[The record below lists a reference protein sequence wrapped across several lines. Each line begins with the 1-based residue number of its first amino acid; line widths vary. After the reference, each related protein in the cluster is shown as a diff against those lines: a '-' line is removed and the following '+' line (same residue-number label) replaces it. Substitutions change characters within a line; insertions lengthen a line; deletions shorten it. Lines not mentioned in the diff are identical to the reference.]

1 VAVLL
6 AIDCVTA
13 SRPVIRDEF
22 PLDPR
27 EELMGPFADETIR
40 GCLALARGD
49 ARAAEAA
56 FAAERSGAP
65 RPLAPEIGWIEAV
78 VLQGRANEALPAC
91 EKQLAAGDPTVP
103 LLVACGEARARAGD
117 AVEGHALYRR
127 AVARAADR
135 PGLDARTEELRLAA
149 RDDLA
154 TRAKAKA
161 AQKDWAAGRSEIA
174 RAIALA
180 PESSVLRAEAGDIEM
195 DAGEKA
201 AALRRYREAL
211 EIEPQNTAVLEKAG
225 ALALELG
232 DQALAVS
239 VFERLARNDSRF
251 AAQAADA
258 RLAFRV
264 ANWPPAEREAARTSR
279 LTRAQAAELVW
290 WMVPEVR
297 ESKGGAGVIASD
309 AVSRRDSRSLARAA
323 ALGLLEV
330 DQETHRVSPDAH
342 LSVPAAAKLL
352 VRLLAILKPPSA
364 VVPCLPGPPR
374 GPLTNSEA
382 VRLAQGCDLISEGA
396 MGNVG
401 GPMFLRALDRA
412 RSIAG
417 GENRR

>member
-1 VAVLL
+1 
-6 AIDCVTA
+6 
-13 SRPVIRDEF
+13 
-22 PLDPR
+22 
-27 EELMGPFADETIR
+27 MGPFADETIR
-40 GCLALARGD
+40 GSAALARGD

-65 RPLAPEIGWIEAV
+65 RPLAAEIGWIEAV
-78 VLQGRANEALPAC
+78 VLQGRAKEALSDC
-91 EKQLAAGDPTVP
+91 EKQLGAGDPTVP
-103 LLVACGEARARAGD
+103 LLVACGEARARSGD

-154 TRAKAKA
+154 ARAKARA

-195 DAGEKA
+195 DAGEKT
-201 AALRRYREAL
+201 AALQRYREAV
-211 EIEPQNTAVLEKAG
+211 EIEPRNTAVLEKAG

-239 VFERLARNDSRF
+239 IFERLARIDSSF
-251 AAQAADA
+251 ASQAADA

-264 ANWPPAEREAARTSR
+264 ANWPLAEREAARASR

-290 WMVPEVR
+290 WTVPEVR

-309 AVSRRDSRSLARAA
+309 AISRRDSRSLARAA

-330 DQETHRVSPDAH
+330 DPETHRVSPEAH

-352 VRLLAILKPPSA
+352 VRLVAILTPPSA

-382 VRLAQGCDLISEGA
+382 LRLARGCGLISEGSG
-396 MGNVG
+396 GNVG

-412 RSIAG
+412 RSVAG
-417 GENRR
+417 GENRQ